1 MTRGQQRPHV
11 PTNHRS
17 DGEDWSHMTKK
28 NWIVLSIATIGAL
41 IIGVGIGGAGSASTP
56 GPAVTEAAKP
66 AVTVTAEAEAS
77 VPQAC
82 LDAFADAEAIFSVA
96 ADFATSAGEAITLIP
111 EAAAAG
117 MNYDADELDRI
128 TADLDGIT
136 SDINSQNDAI
146 TSSTYAENRDVC
158 LAAAE

>member
-1 MTRGQQRPHV
+1 
-11 PTNHRS
+11 
-17 DGEDWSHMTKK
+17 MTKK

-66 AVTVTAEAEAS
+66 AVTVTAEPEVS

-82 LDAFADAEAIFSVA
+82 LDAFDDAEAIFDVA
-96 ADFATSAGEAITLIP
+96 ADFATSASEAITLIP

-117 MNYDADELDRI
+117 MNYDAAELDRI
-128 TADLDGIT
+128 TSVLDGIT
-136 SDINSQNDAI
+136 SDITSQNDAVA
-146 TSSTYAENRDVC
+146 SSTYAQNRDAC